1 MKKSAKLLNSIAL
14 LLSLAVHVSAGAV
27 DELSSSA
34 SGGTGT
40 GVAVALPAPE
50 RVALSRQETEELLR
64 NSSPIDN
71 FRVAVWSRENLA
83 GGPDGLLFTGATP
96 KTKADYEFLSGL
108 GVKTILNLQGAHS
121 DNIDFC
127 SAYGLDCIRYPII
140 AFPKNFSDNS
150 FFRDAFHR
158 LVSETTAGAK
168 IYVHCLGGKHR
179 TGALVLA
186 LKIRN
191 TACGR
196 QFDRAAL
203 RGEIDAGLTLYGY
216 DGKKYHDILF
226 NWRND
231 VLSLVDDFEKNQWLC
246 E

>member
-1 MKKSAKLLNSIAL
+1 MNKPIRLLNSIAL
-14 LLSLAVHVSAGAV
+14 LLSLAVYASAGAV
-27 DELSSSA
+27 EELKSSSPGDTA
-34 SGGTGT
+34 
-40 GVAVALPAPE
+40 AVSELALPAPAPA
-50 RVALSRQETEELLR
+50 VPSRRETEERLR
-64 NSSPIDN
+64 ESSPIAN
-71 FRVAVWSRENLA
+71 FRVAAWSEKSA
-83 GGPDGLLFTGATP
+83 GGVPEGLLFTGAMP
-96 KTKADYEFLSGL
+96 KTKADYEFLSRL

-121 DNIDFC
+121 DNIAFC
-127 SAYGLDCIRYPII
+127 TANKLDCIRYPII
-140 AFPKNFSDNS
+140 AFPKRFSDNS
-150 FFRDAFHR
+150 FFRDAFRR
-158 LVSETTAGAK
+158 LVSETSAGAK

-179 TGALVLA
+179 TGALILA
-186 LKIRN
+186 LKIRK

-203 RGEIDAGLTLYGY
+203 RRDIDAGLTLYGY